1 MTMTNAPNAAQALS
15 PPRDPSSG
23 SDLPTDDFEPVS
35 GSEVGGLALLHH
47 RTRSQAVSAERAG
60 PGRYLAFKG
69 GGGTQLVAL
78 QERTTH
84 IGRGLTA
91 DIRID
96 DHRVSR
102 LHASISQYPG
112 GARVLDGRSLN
123 GTFVNGQ
130 QVVWA
135 ELRHGDV
142 IVLGP
147 ITMRFVELPA
157 EACRAAGRVTR
168 LTRGFARAPR

>member
-1 MTMTNAPNAAQALS
+1 MTMTNAPNAPPALS
-15 PPRDPSSG
+15 PQRVPSSG
-23 SDLPTDDFEPVS
+23 FDLPTDDFEHLS
-35 GSEVGGLALLHH
+35 GSEVGALALLHH
-47 RTRSQAVSAERAG
+47 RTHSHAVSAERAA
-60 PGRYLAFKG
+60 PGRYLAFEA

-78 QERTTH
+78 QEKTTH

-102 LHASISQYPG
+102 LHASISQHPG

-147 ITMRFVELPA
+147 ITMRYVEVPG
-157 EACRAAGRVTR
+157 ETCSAAGRVTR
-168 LTRGFARAPR
+168 LTRGFARTTR

>member
-1 MTMTNAPNAAQALS
+1 MTMTEAPNGPNALA
-15 PPRDPSSG
+15 PSYG

-35 GSEVGGLALLHH
+35 GSQGGALALLHH
-47 RTRSQAVSAERAG
+47 RTRSHAVSAERAA
-60 PGRYLAFKG
+60 PGRYLAFEAG
-69 GGGTQLVAL
+69 GSTQLVAL
-78 QERTTH
+78 QEKTTH

-147 ITMRFVELPA
+147 VTMRYVEVPA
-157 EACRAAGRVTR
+157 ATRPAAGRVAR
-168 LTRGFARAPR
+168 LTLGFARATR